1 MDAGCISGAYF
12 NRIHIPTHVEKS
24 VLHFY
29 FCLFLSIPSPTRPVS
44 PPSISHDLFSSL
56 VSNTFCLFLSVSCPI
71 TLPPSLSILTMTSLS
86 LSLSA
91 VCISVSLPA
100 LFLSLAH
107 SLICWFITCS
117 WKTLDLGYLILKPQR
132 SHTCVC
138 VS

>member
-56 VSNTFCLFLSVSCPI
+56 VSNTFCLFLSVSCLI

-91 VCISVSLPA
+91 VCISVSLPVRSG
-100 LFLSLAH
+100 LFLQWIFALISYHRSTSCLLTQTHTQKHTLA
-107 SLICWFITCS
+107 LCW
-117 WKTLDLGYLILKPQR
+117 DM
-132 SHTCVC
+132 
-138 VS
+138 